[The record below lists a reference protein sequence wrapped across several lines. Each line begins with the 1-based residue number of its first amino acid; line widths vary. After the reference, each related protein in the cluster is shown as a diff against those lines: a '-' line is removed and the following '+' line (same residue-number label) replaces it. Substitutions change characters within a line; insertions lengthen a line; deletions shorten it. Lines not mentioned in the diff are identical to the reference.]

1 MRKNNN
7 PIGVF
12 DSGVGGISVL
22 AELTEVLPKENFLY
36 FGDSKNA
43 PYGTK
48 TVDEVLKLS
57 EDCTKKL
64 INMGAKAI
72 VIACNTATSAAAEFL
87 RSKYRDLPIIG
98 IEPAVKPAAE
108 FKEHSK
114 ILVMATPMTLK
125 KEKFIALAEHFSEN
139 DTIIP
144 LPCPGLVELIEQGK
158 TRGDE
163 IEEFLKKLLMPYFDE
178 KIDSVVLGC
187 THYPFVKEAIKSAFP
202 YEIEV
207 FDGGL
212 GTARQ
217 TKRRLA
223 EVNLLTDS
231 KVNGEVT
238 FFSSIESIDE
248 KELCRKLFAVYKAS
262 IKKEPDQLRKP

>member
-1 MRKNNN
+1 MSYNNN

-22 AELTEVLPKENFLY
+22 AELTEVLPNEDFLY

-48 TVDEVLKLS
+48 TSEDVLNLS
-57 EDCTKKL
+57 EVCTKKL
-64 INMGAKAI
+64 IDMGAKAI
-72 VIACNTATSAAAEFL
+72 VIACNTATSAAAEYL
-87 RSKYRDLPIIG
+87 RNNYKELPIIG

-108 FKEHSK
+108 FKENSK

-125 KEKFIALAEHFSEN
+125 KEKFKNLAELFSV
-139 DTIIP
+139 DDKIIP

-158 TRGDE
+158 TSGAE
-163 IEEFLKKLLMPYFDE
+163 IDAFLKNILAPYFEE

-202 YEIEV
+202 YEIAV
-207 FDGGL
+207 FDGGF
-212 GTARQ
+212 GTANH
-217 TKRRLA
+217 TKRRLL
-223 EVNLLTDS
+223 EMGLLADMQ
-231 KVNGEVT
+231 KIGKVT
-238 FFSSIESIDE
+238 FFNSLESVE
-248 KELCRKLFAVYKAS
+248 ETELCKKLFNLYKS
-262 IKKEPDQLRKP
+262 NKMK